1 MGSLIFQFF
10 DLFGRERKAP
20 IDPTDE
26 PVLSTPQTPSAE
38 PHAPTPASAVTLQ
51 PLNSWNHPFKDKKSP
66 LDQLTQLA
74 KAASGY
80 YPLGRNGLWHGGVHF
95 DSGTAG
101 TLDQTSVH
109 CLADGE
115 VVAYRID
122 EYSPTSTYFVNE
134 LCVLK
139 PFSRNFVL
147 VRHCLEAPKIEGCMD
162 APPSLIFYS
171 LYMHLQDWAVYRDDA
186 SVARPEFWS
195 EGQARWVKAT
205 TRDALPGHPA
215 QLGLNVRNQA
225 QGGKVLT
232 LLPRGA
238 QVTVSG
244 EGEYRKL
251 ENTNGPAALINA
263 DGSLRGYL
271 SYEYLVPITGG
282 EYRVKASSLK
292 VRAEPNARPG
302 TEAIMELPHGSEVV
316 VSGEGEFG
324 KLERVNQYV
333 HFNSLEGALEPIANR
348 IVVLDQPIAIKAGD
362 LIGHIG
368 EYQDGG
374 AEHPEKKLHLE
385 VFSDDDVETF
395 IEASRAWAQRL
406 PATGKTWLKLAKG
419 TAVVTHQ
426 EHFSAIQPPTLNAA
440 STPSDADLLV
450 PKSLL
455 DGLPADKK
463 IVISATAERK
473 ACNWYRLEGLLHDAN
488 SVLLDGWVLEEVGVT
503 QWFDPWSWEGY
514 DVIFNYDSP
523 RQTLASFLRAA
534 NRFSE
539 EQIERHGALADI
551 SDSGPLKSR
560 LYDIIDRDHDGK
572 MTAEELQ
579 AAISLPAHA
588 QSLSKLIIHYE
599 SEWRH
604 EPHKWDALDEVLGH
618 SGSTPYL
625 NWLAEKERIKQMSW
639 WGEVAPKVRLP
650 AHGQVYHLHPVGLF
664 TSFAVESE
672 RKLITRVMLKKA
684 KPAISD
690 SYCDSIL
697 PFLNK
702 YAALYE
708 VNTPL
713 RISHLLAQVGH
724 ESGFKVREE
733 NLNYSAVRMRKIFG
747 CRNNQAGYD
756 DSKDECIAF
765 PRLRPKLWS
774 ESNKYSH
781 NAVNLGSYVY
791 ASRNGNGD
799 EESQEGY
806 KYRGRGI
813 IQLTGKNNYREYS
826 RVHNQKDPSDPRD
839 FLENPDLIVSELKY
853 GVESAFV
860 WWCMSGMNNLIAR
873 SYAARTEGNIAQHV
887 ADISTR
893 VNGGTIGL
901 SERVS
906 LFNELRDMIEVE
918 LARP

>member
-20 IDPTDE
+20 IDPPDE
-26 PVLSTPQTPSAE
+26 PVLPTPQTPSAE

-51 PLNSWNHPFKDKKSP
+51 PLVSWNHPFKDKKSP

-134 LCVLK
+134 LCALK

-147 VRHCLEAPKIEGCMD
+147 VRHCLEAPKIEGCTD

-186 SVARPEFWS
+186 SVARPAFWS

-251 ENTNGPAALINA
+251 ENTNGPDALISA

-271 SYEYLVPITGG
+271 SYEYLVPIAGG

-292 VRAEPNARPG
+292 VRAEPNARLG

-395 IEASRAWAQRL
+395 IEVSRAWAQRL

-551 SDSGPLKSR
+551 SDNGPLKSR

-588 QSLSKLIIHYE
+588 QSLSKLIIHNE

-618 SGSTPYL
+618 SGSTPHL
-625 NWLAEKERIKQMSW
+625 NWLAEKERIKQVSW
-639 WGEVAPKVRLP
+639 WGEVAPKLGLP
-650 AHGQVYHLHPVGLF
+650 AHGQVYHLHFMGLGGWF
-664 TSFAVESE
+664 AKLAGLINVDDFLMLYEQQHALFSSGTRALSQGSKENLRKIVTSINLYYDSS
-672 RKLITRVMLKKA
+672 LTKA
-684 KPAISD
+684 
-690 SYCDSIL
+690 
-697 PFLNK
+697 N
-702 YAALYE
+702 LYE
-708 VNTPL
+708 VAYM
-713 RISHLLAQVGH
+713 LATVRHEAYYFPAGEFFSEEPEVGNAAY
-724 ESGFKVREE
+724 F
-733 NLNYSAVRMRKIFG
+733 
-747 CRNNQAGYD
+747 
-756 DSKDECIAF
+756 
-765 PRLRPKLWS
+765 
-774 ESNKYSH
+774 NKYDP
-781 NAVNLGSYVY
+781 VL
-791 ASRNGNGD
+791 ASTPEHRTRARENGNTERGD
-799 EESQEGY
+799 GY
-806 KYRGRGI
+806 KYRGRGCVH
-813 IQLTGKNNYREYS
+813 LTWKNNYRKFSALLSVDFVSNPDAAAKFEYS
-826 RVHNQKDPSDPRD
+826 IPIMIIGMTEGMFTGKKLADYINA
-839 FLENPDLIVSELKY
+839 N
-853 GVESAFV
+853 GVNYMSARRIIN
-860 WWCMSGMNNLIAR
+860 GIDEQALIA
-873 SYAARTEGNIAQHV
+873 SYAERFENILKQTSQLPA
-887 ADISTR
+887 
-893 VNGGTIGL
+893 G
-901 SERVS
+901 
-906 LFNELRDMIEVE
+906 F
-918 LARP
+918 